1 MRQGSGVEIL
11 GPGEPCARHRDT
23 RGGSDQSEPVPLL
36 QAPAPSGRG
45 ANAGT
50 MPAFVLA
57 L

>member
-1 MRQGSGVEIL
+1 MRQGSGAETL
-11 GPGEPCARHRDT
+11 GPGEPSAHHHDT
-23 RGGSDQSEPVPLL
+23 GGTSDQSEPVPLL
-36 QAPAPSGRG
+36 QASAPSGGG